1 MKRLYR
7 LLNLFILV
15 LFAISAHARQLTEL
29 KPILDAQAGSAVI
42 NIPQGTYLLNNMT
55 NGAYQFLNLNGVVVN
70 GNGSTIICN
79 SQELAF
85 RFLNCTNITVKD
97 LSIDY
102 DPLCFTQGVIV
113 AKDPSNLWF
122 EVEID
127 PGYPVDN
134 VRNTRVNFY
143 DPATR
148 QLKRNSITTSEG
160 HYTSFT
166 RIGTTR
172 RFKLTKNAAW
182 VAFEKVGDLV
192 VLDVVSTKANPAAHA
207 FQLEKCVNA
216 TVQDVTI
223 YGSNSFSFFE
233 RDCSATHYNRCKVGR
248 GSMPAGIPAR
258 LRSGNADGIHSSL
271 ASVGPLVENCEIKN
285 NGDDCI
291 IVCGRSFP
299 VCRID
304 SATKSI
310 YLLSREGL
318 PIFYVGDTLQHVLYA
333 GTKSS
338 KMKIQTIQSFTP
350 TSADTHAVLSLYKEL
365 LFKTSY
371 TRGTRIQVDSLPA
384 IAIGDIVYNENHTG
398 KGFLIR
404 NNKVGYNRS
413 RGILI
418 KSSNGVVDNN
428 EINGTAMNGI
438 LVAPEVTWMGG
449 GYASNV
455 EIKNNRLFECMYDK
469 TNQGMPPGAL
479 SVWYVN
485 GLGAVPAAG
494 AFAQINVHHNTIQKC
509 PYPAIVYVSVLGLQQ
524 SNNQVLPYPC
534 NSREHGKKFNV
545 TFAAPVWEKN
555 NTP

>member
-1 MKRLYR
+1 MPRIITCILF
-7 LLNLFILV
+7 LLCALSLN
-15 LFAISAHARQLTEL
+15 ARQWPEL
-29 KPILDAQAGSAVI
+29 KPILDAQQGNAVI
-42 NIPQGTYLLNNMT
+42 EIPAGTYLLNNMA
-55 NGAYQFLNLNGVVVN
+55 NGAYLFKDLNNVEIR
-70 GNGSTIICN
+70 GNGSSIICN

-85 RFLNCTNITVKD
+85 RFLNCANITVKD

-134 VRNTRVNFY
+134 VRNTRVQFY

-148 QLKRNSITTSEG
+148 QLKQNSITTGEG
-160 HYTSFT
+160 HYSAFAKT
-166 RIGTTR
+166 GPR
-172 RFKLTKNAAW
+172 RFRLTKNAAW
-182 VAFEKVGDLV
+182 VAYEKVGDLV
-192 VLDVVSTKANPAAHA
+192 VLDVASTKANPAAHC
-207 FQLEKCVNA
+207 FMLEKCRYAV
-216 TVQDVTI
+216 VQDVTI

-233 RDCSATHYNRCKVGR
+233 KDCVRTHYNRCKVGR
-248 GSMPAGIPAR
+248 GSMPAGIPGR

-271 ASVGPLVENCEIKN
+271 ASIGPLVENCDIKH

-310 YLLSREGL
+310 YVLSREGL
-318 PIFYVGDTLQHVLYA
+318 PVFYAGDTLQHVLYA
-333 GTKSS
+333 GTKAG
-338 KMKIQTIQSFTP
+338 KMRITAFESFVP
-350 TSADTHAVLSLYKEL
+350 SAADQQAVVSLYPDL

-371 TRGTRIQVDSLPA
+371 TRGTRLYVDVLPA
-384 IAIGDIVYNENHTG
+384 MSPGDVVYNESHTG

-418 KSSNGVVDNN
+418 KSANGVVHDN
-428 EINGTAMNGI
+428 EIACTAMNGI
-438 LVAPEVTWMGG
+438 LVAPEIHWMGG
-449 GYASNV
+449 GFADSV
-455 EIKNNRLFECMYDK
+455 EIKNNRIFGCMFEK

-485 GLGAVPAAG
+485 GQAQVPAAG
-494 AFAQINVHHNTIQKC
+494 AFTKINVHHNTILKC
-509 PYPAIVYVSVLGLQQ
+509 PYPAIVFTSVSGLQQ
-524 SNNQVLPYPC
+524 AANIVEPYPC
-534 NSREHGKKFNV
+534 NSREHGKKFGTV
-545 TFAAPVWEKN
+545 FTAPVWEKN